1 MMGAAFGQ
9 GVTGLAGMRGDSGRM
24 AHPSG
29 AAIEASFGVGT
40 GEVHSLEAVCP
51 PGDRQI
57 GTKRAGLSLGL
68 SEFAYPFLFFFLSHL
83 PIPFSVFKP

>member
-51 PGDRQI
+51 LTHTSTDHI
-57 GTKRAGLSLGL
+57 KMSCML
-68 SEFAYPFLFFFLSHL
+68 
-83 PIPFSVFKP
+83 

>member
-1 MMGAAFGQ
+1 MCERADHSPLRSNAQTLPSKHPAARGVLARLGMARSRTLRMMGAAFGQ

-40 GEVHSLEAVCP
+40 GEVHSLEAV
-51 PGDRQI
+51 
-57 GTKRAGLSLGL
+57 
-68 SEFAYPFLFFFLSHL
+68 
-83 PIPFSVFKP
+83 